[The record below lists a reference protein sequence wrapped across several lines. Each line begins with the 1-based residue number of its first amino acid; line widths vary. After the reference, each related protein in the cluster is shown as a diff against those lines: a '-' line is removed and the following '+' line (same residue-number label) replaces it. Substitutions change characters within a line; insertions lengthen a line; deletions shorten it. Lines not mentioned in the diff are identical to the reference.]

1 MEKIAVTEPSESGAT
16 DEAPGRTCRPGGMQP
31 LPEKGLQNRA
41 RAGKKYTNSFLLPAG
56 KEPTYAVHGSQFPG
70 TQSRAE
76 KGSGDGHKCT
86 TSRVLLQPFT
96 VMFPIESRS

>member
-56 KEPTYAVHGSQFPG
+56 KEPHVCSPW
-70 TQSRAE
+70 
-76 KGSGDGHKCT
+76 
-86 TSRVLLQPFT
+86 
-96 VMFPIESRS
+96 ESVSWDTEQG